1 MPQSWSK
8 EDAKVWS
15 EMSPEQR
22 AIVGRREAERDKFVR
37 GKAFEATQVKQQVEN
52 QARDLIAKMHDDHA
66 LSLQVYAQ
74 QFQAQQPD
82 QRLRYNNDQ
91 IGRAPVCTPVT
102 HAQLVCRLL
111 LETNK
116 K

>member
-1 MPQSWSK
+1 
-8 EDAKVWS
+8 
-15 EMSPEQR
+15 MSPEQR

-82 QRLRYNNDQ
+82 QRLLYSNDPNDIITYQ
-91 IGRAPVCTPVT
+91 RQKAARSEERRVGKECVST
-102 HAQLVCRLL
+102 CR
-111 LETNK
+111 NRWSP
-116 K
+116 